1 MIFSEEWLKE
11 WIDPQMST
19 DHLKDRLT
27 MAGLE
32 VDGSS
37 SVARH
42 FKGIVVGE
50 VISVEQHPN
59 ADKLKICEVSDGIE
73 IFRVVCGAP
82 NVVSGLKVPFA
93 KVGAEIQ
100 IPDEEKPFT
109 IKEAK
114 IRGEGS
120 MGMLC
125 SAEELGLED
134 KSEGLLELSNEFE
147 LGNDIRTVLKLEDTS
162 IELDL
167 TPNRLFGN

>member
-73 IFRVVCGAP
+73 IFKVV
-82 NVVSGLKVPFA
+82 
-93 KVGAEIQ
+93 
-100 IPDEEKPFT
+100 
-109 IKEAK
+109 
-114 IRGEGS
+114 
-120 MGMLC
+120 
-125 SAEELGLED
+125 
-134 KSEGLLELSNEFE
+134 
-147 LGNDIRTVLKLEDTS
+147 
-162 IELDL
+162 
-167 TPNRLFGN
+167 